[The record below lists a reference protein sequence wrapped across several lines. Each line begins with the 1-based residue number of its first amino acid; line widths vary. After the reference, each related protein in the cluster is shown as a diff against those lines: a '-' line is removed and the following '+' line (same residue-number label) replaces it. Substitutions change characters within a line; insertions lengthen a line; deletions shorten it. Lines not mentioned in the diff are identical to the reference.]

1 MFVEFYLYFLDSQT
15 CSQSHIEI
23 IPDLK
28 TCNGTSAAI
37 SIIFRSSSLANN
49 CQSILDDDYHILLY
63 HHNFQTLRDIQKY
76 SPPKNYNKTA
86 CLVHLTLSDDL
97 PIVDNNNTLLQ
108 VWMTISSSSTSN
120 FYCSNNFTLLVDSGK
135 NSVVIQNNS

>member
-1 MFVEFYLYFLDSQT
+1 M
-15 CSQSHIEI
+15 
-23 IPDLK
+23 
-28 TCNGTSAAI
+28 
-37 SIIFRSSSLANN
+37 
-49 CQSILDDDYHILLY
+49 
-63 HHNFQTLRDIQKY
+63 LRDIQKY

-86 CLVHLTLSDDL
+86 CLVHLTLSDDV

-135 NSVVIQNNS
+135 NSVVIQNYS